1 MGRRERTFEVR
12 MKRPSHPGAFVRL
25 IVLEPLGLSVTETAK
40 ALDVTRPT
48 LSALLN
54 QRASLSPEMA
64 IRLEKAFDV
73 DMETLMRM
81 QTAYDVAHVRKRKAR
96 SRSPATWLRRS
107 TRGPRRR

>member
-1 MGRRERTFEVR
+1 MNKSAERR
-12 MKRPSHPGAFVRL
+12 MKEPSHPGAFVRL
-25 IVLEPLGLSVTETAK
+25 IVLEPLGLSVTEAAK
-40 ALDVTRPT
+40 ALGVIRPA

-81 QTAYDVAHVRKRKAR
+81 QTAYDVAQARKRQGDIKVAR
-96 SRSPATWLRRS
+96 YVAETAN
-107 TRGPRRR
+107 G

>member
-1 MGRRERTFEVR
+1 MTKSVEIR
-12 MKRPSHPGAFVRL
+12 MKRPSHPGPFVRL
-25 IVLEPLGLSVTETAK
+25 IVLDPLGLSVTTAAK
-40 ALDVTRPT
+40 ALGVTRPA

-81 QTAYDVAHVRKRKAR
+81 QTAYNLAG
-96 SRSPATWLRRS
+96 T
-107 TRGPRRR
+107 